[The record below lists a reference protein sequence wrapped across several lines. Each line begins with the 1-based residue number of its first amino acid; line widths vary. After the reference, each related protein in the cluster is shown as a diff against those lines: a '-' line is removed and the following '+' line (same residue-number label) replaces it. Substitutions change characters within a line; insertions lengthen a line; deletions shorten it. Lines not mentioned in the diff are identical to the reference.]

1 MVETVAESPAAPK
14 ALRVV
19 QLLPAL
25 NAGGVE
31 RGTVEFARELVR
43 RGHESVVV
51 SNGGRLVEQLQAEGS
66 RHISMPVHRKALG
79 SLWQVRPLRR
89 LLVELQADV
98 IHVRSR
104 VPAWITWLAWRKMD
118 PLTRPRLVSTFH
130 GMYSVNAYSAI
141 MARAEHCIAI
151 SDCVKRYMVDNYRLP
166 EAKITL
172 IPRGLDAE
180 AFAAEGPDAD
190 WRQQLYGQYPQ
201 FRDKP
206 LILMPG
212 RLSRWKGQEAF
223 LQMMARLVRLRPDCH
238 GVVVGDAEPGKQ
250 HYLQELLAQ
259 RSQLG
264 LDEAVTFVGHRS
276 DIADFY
282 RLAAVTCHMSNKEE
296 PFGRTVPES
305 LACGT
310 PVVAYDRGGAS
321 ESLNAGFRQGLVPA
335 DDVVAFAARVADLL
349 EADNQISLPPEYY
362 LDHQV
367 SSTLSVYYRLLGNT
381 AQLHSAAGS
390 SA

>member
-1 MVETVAESPAAPK
+1 MLDAVNESEASPRVLK
-14 ALRVV
+14 VV

-25 NAGGVE
+25 NSGGVE

-43 RGHESVVV
+43 LGHQSVVI
-51 SNGGRLVEQLQAEGS
+51 SHGGRMVEQLEAEGS
-66 RHISMPVHRKALG
+66 QHIAMPIHRKSLG

-89 LLVELQADV
+89 LLETLQADV

-104 VPAWITWLAWRKMD
+104 VPAWIAWLAWRKMD
-118 PLTRPRLVSTFH
+118 PASRPRLVSTFH

-141 MARAEHCIAI
+141 MAKAEHCIAI
-151 SDCVKRYMVDNYRLP
+151 SHCVKRYMVDNYQIP
-166 EAKITL
+166 ESKITL

-180 AFAAEGPDAD
+180 AFVRQDAD
-190 WRQQLYGQYPQ
+190 SQWVEALFSEYPQ
-201 FRDKP
+201 LNGKP
-206 LILMPG
+206 IILMPG

-223 LQMMARLVRLRPDCH
+223 LQMMARLVSLRPDVH

-250 HYLQELLAQ
+250 HYLEELLAM
-259 RSQLG
+259 RESLG
-264 LDEAVTFVGHRS
+264 LTEAVTFVGHRS
-276 DIADFY
+276 DIANFY
-282 RLAAVTCHMSNKEE
+282 RLAAVTCHLSNKEE

-367 SSTLSVYYRLLGNT
+367 ASTLNVYEQLLGN
-381 AQLHSAAGS
+381 SAH
-390 SA
+390 

>member
-1 MVETVAESPAAPK
+1 MIESEGAQAPLK
-14 ALRVV
+14 VV

-25 NAGGVE
+25 NSGGVE

-43 RGHESVVV
+43 LGHESVVI
-51 SNGGRLVEQLQAEGS
+51 SCGGRMVEQLEAEGS
-66 RHISMPVHRKALG
+66 RHITMPIHRKSLM

-89 LLVELQADV
+89 VLEGLQADI

-104 VPAWITWLAWRKMD
+104 VPAWLAWLAWRKMD
-118 PLTRPRLVSTFH
+118 PATRPRLVSTFH

-151 SDCVKRYMVDNYRLP
+151 SHCVKRYMVENYRIP
-166 EAKITL
+166 ESKITL
-172 IPRGLDAE
+172 IPRGLDPE
-180 AFAAEGPDAD
+180 AFAGEGLAKPWLNDLFAE
-190 WRQQLYGQYPQ
+190 YPQ
-201 FRDKP
+201 LQGKP
-206 LILMPG
+206 LVLMPG

-223 LQMMARLVRLRPDCH
+223 LQMMARLVKLRPDVH

-250 HYLQELLAQ
+250 HYLAELLDL
-259 RSQLG
+259 RNELG
-264 LDEAVTFVGHRS
+264 LTEVVSFVGHRS
-276 DIADFY
+276 DIANFY
-282 RLAAVTCHMSNKEE
+282 RLASVTCHMSNKEE

-349 EADNQISLPPEYY
+349 DADNQISLPPEYY

-367 SSTLSVYYRLLGNT
+367 GSTLKVYRQLLGNT
-381 AQLHSAAGS
+381 AQ
-390 SA
+390 

>member
-1 MVETVAESPAAPK
+1 MIESEGAQAPLK
-14 ALRVV
+14 VV

-25 NAGGVE
+25 NSGGVE

-43 RGHESVVV
+43 LGHESVVI
-51 SNGGRLVEQLQAEGS
+51 SHGGRMVEQLEAEGS
-66 RHISMPVHRKALG
+66 RHITMPIHRKSLM

-89 LLVELQADV
+89 VLEGLQADI

-104 VPAWITWLAWRKMD
+104 VPAWLAWLAWRKMD
-118 PLTRPRLVSTFH
+118 PATRPRLVSTFH

-151 SDCVKRYMVDNYRLP
+151 SHCVKRYMVENYRIP
-166 EAKITL
+166 ESKITL
-172 IPRGLDAE
+172 IPRGLDPE
-180 AFAAEGPDAD
+180 AFAGEGLAKPWLNDLFAE
-190 WRQQLYGQYPQ
+190 YPQ
-201 FRDKP
+201 LQGKP
-206 LILMPG
+206 LVLMPG

-223 LQMMARLVRLRPDCH
+223 LQMMARLVKLRPDVH

-250 HYLQELLAQ
+250 HYLAELLDL
-259 RSQLG
+259 RDELG
-264 LDEAVTFVGHRS
+264 LTEAVSFVGHRS
-276 DIADFY
+276 DIANFY
-282 RLAAVTCHMSNKEE
+282 RLASVTCHMSNKEE

-349 EADNQISLPPEYY
+349 DADNQISLPPEYY

-367 SSTLSVYYRLLGNT
+367 GSTLRVYRQLLGNT
-381 AQLHSAAGS
+381 AQ
-390 SA
+390 